1 MLSRTRRPPYNES
14 AMIQLPIYLDNNST
28 TRVDPRVVEAM
39 LPYFTEQYGNAASR
53 THVFGQKAAE
63 AVEEARARVAHL
75 IGASAREVVFTSG
88 ATESNNL
95 ALKGVAAMYRR
106 QGNHL
111 VTAVTEH
118 RAVLDPCRRLE
129 REGFRV
135 TFLPVDEYGRVS
147 PEQVAAALN
156 DQTILVSIM
165 TANNE
170 VGTLQ
175 PVGAIGHLC
184 KERGVLFH
192 TDGAQAVGKVPV
204 DVEEIG
210 ADLLSLSGHKIHG
223 PKGVGALYVRR
234 RDPAVRL
241 EPLFDGG
248 GHERRMRSG
257 TLPVPLIVGLGV
269 ACALCE
275 QEMSAEAE
283 RLARL
288 RERLRHGIV
297 DRLDEVCLN
306 GHPTERLPGN
316 LNLSFA
322 YIQGDALM
330 MNLREVALSSGS
342 ACTSAEPEPSY
353 VLRALGRSDELAHGS
368 IRFGLGRF
376 TTEEEVDYVADAVVR
391 AVGHL
396 RSLSPLYELARHG
409 SG

>member
-1 MLSRTRRPPYNES
+1 MV
-14 AMIQLPIYLDNNST
+14 QLPIYLDNNST

-39 LPYFTEQYGNAASR
+39 LPYFTEDYGNAASR
-53 THVFGQKAAE
+53 THVFGLKAAE
-63 AVEEARARVAHL
+63 AVEEARGRVARL
-75 IGASAREVVFTSG
+75 IAADAREIVFTSG

-135 TFLPVDEYGRVS
+135 TFLPVDEYGRVT
-147 PEQVAAALN
+147 PNQVAEALT
-156 DQTILVSIM
+156 DQTLLVSIM
-165 TANNE
+165 AANNE
-170 VGTLQ
+170 VGTVQ
-175 PVGAIGHLC
+175 PVREIGRLC

-192 TDGAQAVGKVPV
+192 CDAVQAVGKLPV
-204 DVEEIG
+204 DVEDMGI
-210 ADLLSLSGHKIHG
+210 DLLSLSAHKLYG

-234 RDPAVRL
+234 RDPSVRL

-257 TLPVPLIVGLGV
+257 TLPVPLVVGLGV
-269 ACALCE
+269 ACTLC
-275 QEMSAEAE
+275 QWEMTAEAE
-283 RLARL
+283 RLTRL
-288 RERLRHGIV
+288 RERLRQGIMGE
-297 DRLDEVCLN
+297 LDEVYLN

-330 MNLREVALSSGS
+330 MNLRDVALSSGS

-353 VLRALGRSDELAHGS
+353 VLRALGRSDDLAHGS
-368 IRFGLGRF
+368 LRFGLGRF
-376 TTEEEVDYVADAVVR
+376 TTEEDVDHVSAAVVR
-391 AVGHL
+391 GVRHL
-396 RSLSPLYELARHG
+396 RSLSPLYEMARQG
-409 SG
+409 IVS